1 MSSPLRKEKLISL
14 FFQQN
19 FDTITCSDAYILI
32 SGNFIMK
39 DRQIDRNTNKQ
50 IDI

>member
-1 MSSPLRKEKLISL
+1 MSSPLRKEKLILLLRSTD
-14 FFQQN
+14 
-19 FDTITCSDAYILI
+19 FDTITCSDASILI